1 MKKLVDRVK
10 EFFREV
16 SAELRKVSYPN
27 RAETVGSTSVVLVFV
42 LAVAIFL
49 SAMDAVLVKLVAL
62 IIG

>member
-1 MKKLVDRVK
+1 
-10 EFFREV
+10 
-16 SAELRKVSYPN
+16 VSYPT
-27 RAETVGSTSVVLVFV
+27 RAETLGSTSVVLVFV

>member
-16 SAELRKVSYPN
+16 SAELRKVSYPT
-27 RAETVGSTSVVLVFV
+27 RAETLGSTSVVLVFV
-42 LAVAIFL
+42 LAVA
-49 SAMDAVLVKLVAL
+49 AVLVKLVAL

>member
-10 EFFREV
+10 EFFQEV
-16 SAELRKVSYPN
+16 SGELKKVSYPT

>member
-1 MKKLVDRVK
+1 MKKLVDRVR
-10 EFFREV
+10 EFFQEV
-16 SAELRKVSYPN
+16 SAELRKVSYPT

-49 SAMDAVLVKLVAL
+49 SAMDAVLVKFVAL

>member
-16 SAELRKVSYPN
+16 SAELRKVSYPT
-27 RAETVGSTSVVLVFV
+27 RAETIGSTSVVLVFV

-49 SAMDAVLVKLVAL
+49 STMDAVLVKLVAL

>member
-16 SAELRKVSYPN
+16 SAELRKVSYPT
-27 RAETVGSTSVVLVFV
+27 RAETIGSTSVVLVFV

-49 SAMDAVLVKLVAL
+49 AAMDAVLVKLVAL